1 VQRNN
6 EVFDNISILLQD
18 MKQDQAEINKRVE
31 IDRNRDN
38 ISLLFAKMEMDRKA
52 KMD

>member
-1 VQRNN
+1 MQRNN

-38 ISLLFAKMEMDRKA
+38 MALLFAKMEMDRKA

>member
-1 VQRNN
+1 
-6 EVFDNISILLQD
+6 

-38 ISLLFAKMEMDRKA
+38 MALLFAKMEMDRKA

>member
-1 VQRNN
+1 MQRNN
-6 EVFDNISILLQD
+6 EVFDNIGILLQD

-31 IDRNRDN
+31 VEREREK

>member
-1 VQRNN
+1 MQRDI
-6 EVFDNISILLQD
+6 EVFGNISSLLHD

-31 IDRNRDN
+31 FDRKRDN